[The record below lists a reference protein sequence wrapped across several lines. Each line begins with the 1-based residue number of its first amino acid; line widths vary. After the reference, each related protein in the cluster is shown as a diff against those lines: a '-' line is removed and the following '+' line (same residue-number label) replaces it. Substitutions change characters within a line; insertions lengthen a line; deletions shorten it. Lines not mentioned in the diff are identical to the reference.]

1 MKDNLVWEPLRQE
14 LAHWSEAGRKA
25 QLWLRDDDAVEPTDA
40 LDKLLA
46 VTSARLI
53 PLTIA
58 VIPAFTGEAL
68 AARLSDEKG
77 VCVAVH
83 GWSHR
88 NFAEP
93 DEKKQ
98 ELGRHRPVEIV
109 HRELRDGYALLER
122 LHPTRFIPM
131 LVPPWNRI
139 DGGLVPGLPAL
150 GFEVLSIY
158 GWPKSNGPLPQL
170 NTHLDIMDWHGTG
183 GGRETVDLA
192 RELTGHLAE
201 RRKGNDEPIGVLS
214 HHLVHDENAW
224 SFLTGLFAL
233 TATHPAVQWI
243 SSADVLKREA
253 GCESR

>member
-1 MKDNLVWEPLRQE
+1 MENNLVWEPVRQE
-14 LAHWSEAGRKA
+14 LAHWAEAGRTA

-40 LDKLLA
+40 LETLLA
-46 VTSARLI
+46 VASASLI
-53 PLTIA
+53 PVTIA

-98 ELGRHRPVEIV
+98 ELGSHRPVEIV
-109 HRELRDGYALLER
+109 HRELRDGYVLLKR
-122 LHPTRFIPM
+122 LHPARFIPI

-150 GFEVLSIY
+150 GFEMLSAY
-158 GWPKSNGPLPQL
+158 GRAKGDGPLPQL

-183 GGRETVDLA
+183 GGRETADLA
-192 RELTGHLAE
+192 SELTRHLAE
-201 RRKGNDEPIGVLS
+201 RRKGQDEPIGVLT

-224 SFLTGLFAL
+224 TFLAELFAL
-233 TATHPAVQWI
+233 TAIDPAVQWI
-243 SSADVLKREA
+243 SPADAWKPRKN
-253 GCESR
+253 CSSD